1 MKPAIV
7 KPERGFPVAEFE
19 QRTEN
24 AQRMMKQQGLDALLF
39 TTEPNVRYFSGFF
52 SQFWHSPTRPW
63 YLIVPA
69 AGKPIAIIPSIG
81 EVGMGTTWIEDIRT
95 WPAPQPD
102 DDGMSLLIQA
112 MKEQIGQ
119 FGKIGMKLGHHSQ
132 LRMPA
137 AHFKQLSDALLGTE
151 VEDCTQLITDLRNV
165 KSDREVA
172 KIEYICQMTSDAF
185 IALQDNMFIGETERE
200 ICRKMRIDLL
210 QRGADETPF
219 MVAASGGQSYSDIIM
234 GPLDKACEEGDILII
249 DTGTT
254 YDGYFCDF
262 DRNWAFG
269 SATDLAKRAYE
280 VTYAATDAGFA
291 AAKPGATCAD
301 LYNAMSETLIAGG
314 SLGNNIGRVGH
325 GLGIQLTEGP
335 SNTPTDQTVLKPGMV
350 MTLEPGMEFAPG
362 CQMVH
367 EENIVITEEG
377 ARWLTKRAAPE
388 LPIV

>member
-1 MKPAIV
+1 MQP
-7 KPERGFPVAEFE
+7 PRGFPVEEFE
-19 QRTEN
+19 MRTEN
-24 AQRMMKQQGLDALLF
+24 AQRLMREQRLDALLL

-63 YLIVPA
+63 FLIVPA
-69 AGKPIAIIPSIG
+69 KGKPIAVIPSIG
-81 EVGMGTTWIEDIRT
+81 EVGMNSTWVEDIRT
-95 WPAPQPD
+95 WPAPQPE
-102 DDGMSLLIQA
+102 DDGMTLLIQA
-112 MKEQIGQ
+112 MKEQLGE
-119 FGKIGMKLGHHSQ
+119 FGRIGMKLGHHSQ

-137 AHFKQLSDALLGTE
+137 AHFKQLGDALHGTE
-151 VEDCTQLITDLRNV
+151 IVDCTQLITDLRNV
-165 KSDREVA
+165 KSAREVA

-185 IALQDNMFIGETERE
+185 IDLPNNMRSGETERE

-219 MVAASGGQSYSDIIM
+219 MVAASGAESYSDIIM
-234 GPLDKACEEGDILII
+234 GPLDKVCEEGDILII
-249 DTGTT
+249 DTGTL

-269 SATDLAKRAYE
+269 HATDAAKKAYE

-301 LYNAMSETLIAGG
+301 LYNAMSKVLIEGG
-314 SLGNNIGRVGH
+314 SRGNNIGRVGH

-335 SNTPTDQTVLKPGMV
+335 SNTPTDQTVLKPGFV

-367 EENIVITEEG
+367 EENIVITEDG
-377 ARWLTKRAAPE
+377 ARWLTKRAEPE
-388 LPIV
+388 LPIIR

>member
-1 MKPAIV
+1 MQPA
-7 KPERGFPVAEFE
+7 RGFPVKEFE

-24 AQRMMKQQGLDALLF
+24 AQRMMREQHLDALLF

-63 YLIVPA
+63 YLIIPA
-69 AGKPIAIIPSIG
+69 AGKPIAVIPSIG
-81 EVGMGTTWIEDIRT
+81 EVGMSTTWIEGIRT
-95 WPAPQPD
+95 WPAPQPE

-112 MKEQIGQ
+112 MKEQLGQ
-119 FGKIGMKLGHHSQ
+119 YGRIGMKLGYHSQ

-137 AHFKQLSDALLGTE
+137 AHFKQLSDAMASTE
-151 VEDCTQLITDLRNV
+151 IVDCTKLITDLRNV
-165 KSDREVA
+165 KSDLEIA
-172 KIEYICQMTSDAF
+172 KIEHICQMTSAAF
-185 IALQDNMFIGETERE
+185 IALPSQMRIGETERD

-219 MVAASGGQSYSDIIM
+219 MVAASGGESYSDIIM
-234 GPLDKACEEGDILII
+234 GPLDKPCNEGDILII

-269 SATDLAKRAYE
+269 SASDAAKKAYE
-280 VTYAATDAGFA
+280 VTYAATEAGFA
-291 AAKPGATCAD
+291 AAKPGASCAD
-301 LYNAMSETLIAGG
+301 LYKAMSSVLVDGG

-325 GLGIQLTEGP
+325 GLGIQLTEGS

-350 MTLEPGMEFAPG
+350 MTLEPGMEFAPA

-367 EENIVITEEG
+367 EENIVITEDG
-377 ARWLTKRAAPE
+377 ARWLTKRADPE
-388 LPIV
+388 LPIVQ